1 MDKDIRRMKEL
12 VSLILQ
18 HDEAYHG
25 NDRPEIT
32 DAEYDQFVR
41 ELQKLEKKYPDQIDP
56 ESPTKR
62 VGIAPKSV
70 FKKIDH
76 ITPMLSL
83 NNMFNEEEVREFDKK
98 VRSGLKN
105 NPTTK
110 GKNFLDLVPLYS
122 IELKYDGLSID
133 LFYKRNKG
141 DKFLTLQHA
150 ITRGDGKT
158 GEDVTANIR
167 HVKNVPMFIQDE
179 YGLEEIEIRGEV
191 LMPLSAFDALNDKQ
205 WAKGEDAYANPRNA
219 AAGSLRVLDPNVTKS
234 RNLEFHCYGWG
245 HYVEN
250 IIDWLPEN
258 HSDTLAV
265 FEDWGF
271 NTNPEWRW
279 IADNLTELTKVY
291 NVVKDLRDK
300 LYFEIDGIVVKVNY
314 IGAQKILGFVS
325 RAPRFAQAWK
335 FPAEEA
341 QTVLEGI
348 DVQVGRTGAI
358 TPVGRLTPVFVGGVW
373 VSNAT
378 LHNEE
383 EIQRKNLKI
392 GDIVIVRRAG
402 DVVPEIVCSVPG
414 KRTGDEVAFHFPHHC
429 PKCGSDLV
437 KEEDAAIYR
446 CSGGLKCPAQK
457 FGAFVH
463 AVQRKALNIM
473 GMGEKTI
480 EALIELRFLRELG
493 DLFELDADQLHEL
506 EGVGEKSIRNLL
518 DAIETARDTTPDRF
532 LYALGIRHVGESTA
546 KDITRYTTNMD
557 LLREMSVEELEKID
571 GVGEETAKSI
581 YTYFRE
587 NWEQIERLWKH
598 LRFSKKPDG
607 LTTPQTLKD
616 CTFVVTGSFEGLS
629 REDVKAF
636 LEARGGKVSS
646 SVSKKTDFLV
656 IGKEPSANKLEAA
669 AKHHV
674 KILDFL
680 PTTVSKF

>member
-12 VSLILQ
+12 VSLILH

-25 NDRPEIT
+25 EDRPEIT
-32 DAEYDQFVR
+32 DAEYDGFVR
-41 ELQKLEKKYPDQIDP
+41 ELQKLEKKYPDHVDP

-62 VGIAPKSV
+62 VGFAPKSV

-83 NNMFNEEEVREFDKK
+83 NNMFNDDELREFDKK
-98 VRSGLKN
+98 VRAGLRA

-110 GKNFLDLVPLYS
+110 GKNFADMVPFYTV
-122 IELKYDGLSID
+122 EHKYDGLSVD
-133 LFYKRNKG
+133 LFYKQQSGK
-141 DKFLTLQHA
+141 LTLQHA
-150 ITRGDGKT
+150 ITRGDGQT
-158 GEDVTANIR
+158 GEDVTANMR
-167 HVKNVPMFIQDE
+167 YVRDVPFFIDYA
-179 YGLEEIEIRGEV
+179 YGLDELEIRGEV
-191 LMPLSAFDALNDKQ
+191 VMPGSAFHHINSILLD
-205 WAKGEDAYANPRNA
+205 KGEKAYVNPRNA
-219 AAGSLRVLDPNVTKS
+219 AAGSLRVLDPKVTKS
-234 RNLEFHCYGWG
+234 RGLQFFCYGYG

-250 IIDWLPEN
+250 MVGFLP
-258 HSDTLAV
+258 DTQYGIMDV
-265 FEDWGF
+265 FSEWSF
-271 NTNPEWRW
+271 NTNPDHRYV
-279 IADNLTELTKVY
+279 ANNVQELLEIYNKV
-291 NVVKDLRDK
+291 KEERDR
-300 LYFEIDGIVVKVNY
+300 LPYDIDGLVVKVNY
-314 IGAQKILGFVS
+314 IAAQKILGFVS

-358 TPVGRLTPVFVGGVW
+358 TPVGRLVPVFVGGVW

-392 GDIVIVRRAG
+392 GDTVIVRRAG
-402 DVVPEIVCSVPG
+402 DVVPEIIRSIPEL
-414 KRTGDEVAFHFPHHC
+414 RDGDEKPFHFPHHC
-429 PKCGSDLV
+429 PRCNSDLV
-437 KEEDAAIYR
+437 KEEDGAIYR

-457 FGAFVH
+457 FGAFCH
-463 AVQRKALNIM
+463 AVSRKALNIM
-473 GMGEKTI
+473 GLGEKTI

-518 DAIETARDTTPDRF
+518 ESIEEARESTPARF

-546 KDITRYTTNMD
+546 KDIARHTTNMD
-557 LLREMSVEELEKID
+557 LLREMTVEELEKIE

-581 YTYFRE
+581 YIYFRE
-587 NWEQIERLWKH
+587 NWEQIDRLWKH

-607 LTTPQTLKD
+607 LTVPQTLKD
-616 CTFVVTGSFEGLS
+616 CTFVVTGSFEGMS
-629 REDVKAF
+629 RDDVKAF
-636 LEARGGKVSS
+636 LEARGGKVSG

-656 IGKEPSANKLEAA
+656 IGQAPSPNKLEAA
-669 AKHHV
+669 AKHRV

-680 PTTVSKF
+680 PETVQKF